1 MKTRK
6 ALAFILALVMLSSLF
21 VGTAAA
27 APVVGDYTLTGGDVT
42 VDGTADATVDVLF
55 TSVNG
60 GSCYNL
66 EADWSKKELEDSSYF
81 TLNALTAGGA
91 ASPMENDPTTG
102 RTIWTEMTYN
112 APITVTAGGTIWKAT
127 YTVAKDTPTGTY
139 TFSINVKSI
148 TDGSYDSTTNLNTY
162 TATVNVTN
170 NGGTDPNPPTPEVPD
185 GYSVSAV
192 GDASINVGEDT
203 TVALNVTHKGGKA
216 YNAYYFEVS
225 YDPGV
230 LTYKSENVQDQNV
243 VVDETTGTLKI
254 AGYGANK
261 DSGTAAATLT
271 FTGKAAGAGKVTITK
286 ANVDAKDNANA
297 QDAPAANIDETT
309 AAATITV
316 GGYSVT
322 LPEGFSGAAS
332 AAAGTEYT
340 FKANGDDYGCYDV
353 TATMGGKA
361 TTVTNNDDGSFTI
374 QNVTGAIVVT
384 ATPKSYDV
392 TVDGTGKDDVTLPEA
407 KPTYKTNYIFTV
419 NKDAGYTYEVK
430 ASVNGTDVNVTETA
444 DGCKISGAD
453 IKGDITIT
461 VNKTPISTGTTTI
474 TITAPAGVLKGS
486 DSQTATNGQEYTI
499 EINREDGYNY
509 TAKLGDGTELDADTN
524 GNFVIPADKIN
535 GTALTVT
542 VTKTAVNPYEVEVT
556 EYVKL
561 DKTVMWLVTA
571 KTDAGKA
578 LAYGTE
584 GTMFYSEKYTA
595 NCWLVIS
602 ADDQDTV
609 KAAAIAAITE
619 STEKAANVD
628 YSGDVNGTD
637 KVDVNDA
644 QLVYNIY
651 NAEYA
656 SFDALSRA
664 KFLAADMNG
673 DHIVAVDDAAA
684 VVNKVLGK

>member
-27 APVVGDYTLTGGDVT
+27 APVVGDYTLTGRDVT

-91 ASPMENDPTTG
+91 ASPMENDPNTG
-102 RTIWTEMTYN
+102 RTVWTDLTFS

-170 NGGTDPNPPTPEVPD
+170 NGGTDPNPPTPEVPE
-185 GYSVSAV
+185 GYSVAAS
-192 GDASINVGEDT
+192 GDAGINVGEDT
-203 TVALNVTHKGGKA
+203 TVALNVTHKEGSA

-225 YDPGV
+225 YDKDV
-230 LTYKSENVQDQNV
+230 LTYKSADVQDV

-271 FTGKAAGAGKVTITK
+271 FTGKAIGAGKVTITK
-286 ANVDAKDNANA
+286 ANVDAKANANA

-332 AAAGTEYT
+332 AAEGTDYT

-361 TTVTNNDDGSFTI
+361 TTVTNNGDGSFTI
-374 QNVTGAIVVT
+374 KNVTGEIVVT
-384 ATPKSYDV
+384 ATPKTYAV
-392 TVDGTGKDDVTLPEA
+392 TVTGTGAGDVSENAATA
-407 KPTYKTNYIFTV
+407 TYKT
-419 NKDAGYTYEVK
+419 DYTFK
-430 ASVNGTDVNVTETA
+430 LTKA
-444 DGCKISGAD
+444 DGCNYTVTVTAGGNTVTATATTEGVYTISGAD
-453 IKGDITIT
+453 IKGELIIT
-461 VNKTPISTGTTTI
+461 VEKTAIVIPTTTI
-474 TITAPAGVLKGS
+474 TITGDTDDVQGGLIL
-486 DSQTATNGQEYTI
+486 TAKNGEDTTFK
-499 EINREDGYNY
+499 INRKDGYTY
-509 TAKLGDGTELDADTN
+509 TVKAGDTELTVGADGTVT
-524 GNFVIPADKIN
+524 IPGGLLTGAP
-535 GTALTVT
+535 LTVT
-542 VTKTAVNPYEVEVT
+542 VTKTAVNPYSVEVY

-561 DKTVMWLVTA
+561 DGQSIWLVVA
-571 KTDAGKA
+571 KSDSV
-578 LAYGTE
+578 LAYGAD
-584 GTMFYSEKYTA
+584 TMFTSEKYGGY
-595 NCWLVIS
+595 CWLVIS
-602 ADDQDTV
+602 AGNADTV
-609 KAAAIAAITE
+609 KTEAIAAV
-619 STEKAANVD
+619 KAGSGTAAAVV
-628 YSGDVNGTD
+628 YTGDVNGTGNI
-637 KVDVNDA
+637 DVNDA

-651 NAEYA
+651 NTEYD
-656 SFDALSRA
+656 SFDKLSRA
-664 KFLAADMNG
+664 KFLAADVNG
-673 DHIVAVDDAAA
+673 DHTVTVLDAAA
-684 VVNKVLGK
+684 VVNTVLGK